1 MVLIR
6 EHVELSVRPVGKVK
20 SQWLE
25 HLSEVLQLS
34 EQELMKFTLKELDM
48 MLAEYEQALV
58 NKLKETDD
66 YINAQGWDVDVD
78 EDGPFIVSTE
88 GGIT

>member
-1 MVLIR
+1 
-6 EHVELSVRPVGKVK
+6 VGKVK

>member
-1 MVLIR
+1 
-6 EHVELSVRPVGKVK
+6 
-20 SQWLE
+20 
-25 HLSEVLQLS
+25 
-34 EQELMKFTLKELDM
+34 M